1 MYSGKRRGN
10 NLFEQ
15 DDASFAAD
23 PMLKNVFGSFG
34 LNGFG
39 NMAGFGGF
47 PGFPGFPG
55 FGPMP
60 GMPAMPGMPGMG
72 GMPGLGGFPGFG
84 GLGGLGG
91 FPGFGGGGPIAPGS
105 YRSFEQSGSTRTG
118 MGGVSQ
124 SVSTST
130 IIRFLEIWMRI
141 VLTIFR

>member
-1 MYSGKRRGN
+1 MHSNQLKLHYLPSLNSGKRRGTN
-10 NLFEQ
+10 IFEE

-23 PMLKNVFGSFG
+23 PMLKNVFNSFG

-39 NMAGFGGF
+39 NMPGLGGF

-55 FGPMP
+55 FG
-60 GMPAMPGMPGMG
+60 GMPGMPGMPG
-72 GMPGLGGFPGFG
+72 MAGMPGLGGFPGFG
-84 GLGGLGG
+84 GLGG
-91 FPGFGGGGPIAPGS
+91 FPGFGGGPIAPGS

-130 IIRFLEIWMRI
+130 IIR
-141 VLTIFR
+141 